1 MNEFR
6 DIPTP
11 DVPGDPLERLVD
23 AFVGQSAPEGPDP
36 AIQRRLIAA
45 MRAADG
51 AAERRLGESQGV
63 ENPRGT
69 RAPSRTR
76 RWLAEGARQFVA
88 IAAGIAIVVA
98 AALALRT
105 PDQTVAPQIAEQ
117 SNGSTMEET
126 TEPEAAPA
134 TSADR
139 RLAEELARLAEQ
151 YLRTHDGQPS
161 DPRAAQQLLATLVRD
176 NPEFA
181 NSRTWQFAHDRL
193 AAALD
198 QPRVLTLGVGILGT
212 LPWTT
217 YGRF

>member
-6 DIPTP
+6 HTP
-11 DVPGDPLERLVD
+11 MPDAPGDPLERLVD

-36 AIQRRLIAA
+36 AIQRRLVAA
-45 MRAADG
+45 MRAADA
-51 AAERRLGESQGV
+51 AAERRLVESHDL
-63 ENPRGT
+63 ENSRG
-69 RAPSRTR
+69 SRTKSRMR

-105 PDQTVAPQIAEQ
+105 PDQAVTPQFAEQ
-117 SNGSTMEET
+117 NSGSTVVEP
-126 TEPEAAPA
+126 TEPDAALA
-134 TSADR
+134 TSDDS

-151 YLRTHDGQPS
+151 YLRNHDGQPA
-161 DPRAAQQLLATLVRD
+161 DPRAVEKLLATLVRD

-181 NSRTWQFAHDRL
+181 QSDAWKFAHDRL
-193 AAALD
+193 TAALD
-198 QPRVLTLGVGILGT
+198 QPRVITLGVGILGT

>member
-11 DVPGDPLERLVD
+11 DAPGDPLERVVD
-23 AFVGQSAPEGPDP
+23 AFVGQSAPEGPDA

-45 MRAADG
+45 MRTVDA
-51 AAERRLGESQGV
+51 AAERRLGDSPGS
-63 ENPRGT
+63 ENPRGART
-69 RAPSRTR
+69 PSRTR
-76 RWLAEGARQFVA
+76 RWLAEGARQLAA
-88 IAAGIAIVVA
+88 IAAGIAVVVA

-105 PDQTVAPQIAEQ
+105 PDQAVAPQVAEQ
-117 SNGSTMEET
+117 SPGAAVGEA
-126 TEPEAAPA
+126 TEPDAVPA
-134 TSADR
+134 TGADS
-139 RLAEELARLAEQ
+139 RLAQELARLAER
-151 YLRTHDGQPS
+151 YLRNHDGPPA
-161 DPRAAQQLLATLVRD
+161 DPRAVEKLLATLVRD

-181 NSRTWQFAHDRL
+181 QSRTWKFAHDRL

-198 QPRVLTLGVGILGT
+198 QPRVITLGVGILGT